1 MGYCVCFFV
10 LFQTFPQNV
19 CFRWKNYSFQ
29 TFVFFLATNVLLPQ
43 MFVPTV
49 FASFC
54 RPCIFFGWF
63 WFCFSHFIQ
72 LRSGS
77 APPSVPNRHGSAI
90 QAPPFRLRHVFP
102 TRMATCGVRGEP
114 SRRHHSRTAARWL
127 RCFGS
132 HCACGCLFAATSNN
146 YFNILHPCLLLFD
159 AIHIVPHHLS
169 RRDLHITI
177 VPFGF
182 HASKP
187 IPSPKQFRV
196 NGLRVRRIIFC
207 FFCSQLASCFDILRL
222 CSWTVAAV
230 FASNSCSRCGCLLFL
245 FLFLSFFLFLFL
257 FLFLFWLVVVSCC
270 WLLLGCCWLLFL
282 VAVSLLP
289 RFAANRSTP
298 LLSFAMLLQQ
308 HMLETFAW
316 KYIVRSLF
324 CHWKQTL

>member
-1 MGYCVCFFV
+1 
-10 LFQTFPQNV
+10 
-19 CFRWKNYSFQ
+19 
-29 TFVFFLATNVLLPQ
+29 

-63 WFCFSHFIQ
+63 WFCFSHFI
-72 LRSGS
+72 
-77 APPSVPNRHGSAI
+77 H
-90 QAPPFRLRHVFP
+90 
-102 TRMATCGVRGEP
+102 
-114 SRRHHSRTAARWL
+114 
-127 RCFGS
+127 

-196 NGLRVRRIIFC
+196 KGLRVCRIIFC

-257 FLFLFWLVVVSCC
+257 FLFLFWSLQTAARRCYHSLCCSSC
-270 WLLLGCCWLLFL
+270 
-282 VAVSLLP
+282 
-289 RFAANRSTP
+289 RAARGQWM
-298 LLSFAMLLQQ
+298 A
-308 HMLETFAW
+308 
-316 KYIVRSLF
+316 
-324 CHWKQTL
+324 

>member
-1 MGYCVCFFV
+1 MF
-10 LFQTFPQNV
+10 
-19 CFRWKNYSFQ
+19 CFRKCLCLPSSLP
-29 TFVFFLATNVLLPQ
+29 FVVRVFSLVDFGFAFHTSSNC
-43 MFVPTV
+43 VP
-49 FASFC
+49 
-54 RPCIFFGWF
+54 
-63 WFCFSHFIQ
+63 
-72 LRSGS
+72 

-114 SRRHHSRTAARWL
+114 SRRHHSRPAARWL
-127 RCFGS
+127 CCFGS

-196 NGLRVRRIIFC
+196 NGLRVCRIIFC

-230 FASNSCSRCGCLLFL
+230 FASNSCSRWLLLVAVGYCWVVVGCCSLLLFL
-245 FLFLSFFLFLFL
+245 CYQGSLQTAARRCYHSLCCS
-257 FLFLFWLVVVSCC
+257 SC
-270 WLLLGCCWLLFL
+270 
-282 VAVSLLP
+282 
-289 RFAANRSTP
+289 RAARGQWM
-298 LLSFAMLLQQ
+298 A
-308 HMLETFAW
+308 
-316 KYIVRSLF
+316 
-324 CHWKQTL
+324 

>member
-49 FASFC
+49 FASFY

-77 APPSVPNRHGSAI
+77 AFCS
-90 QAPPFRLRHVFP
+90 QQTRLRHPSTTFP
-102 TRMATCGVRGEP
+102 AP
-114 SRRHHSRTAARWL
+114 PL

-146 YFNILHPCLLLFD
+146 YFNILHPCFLLFD

-196 NGLRVRRIIFC
+196 KGLRVCRIIFC

-257 FLFLFWLVVVSCC
+257 FLFLLLFLFWLVVVSCR

-289 RFAANRSTP
+289 RFATNRSTP
-298 LLSFAMLLQQ
+298 LLSFAMLLQ
-308 HMLETFAW
+308 LP
-316 KYIVRSLF
+316 RSAR
-324 CHWKQTL
+324 